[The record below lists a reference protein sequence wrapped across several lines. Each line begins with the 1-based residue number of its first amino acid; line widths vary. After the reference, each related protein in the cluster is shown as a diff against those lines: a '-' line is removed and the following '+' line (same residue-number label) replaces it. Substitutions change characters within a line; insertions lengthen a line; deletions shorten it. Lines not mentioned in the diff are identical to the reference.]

1 MNYNEYMANIKA
13 YRNGTLMQAAPT
25 DALSDWHEKYFDT
38 AVSALSKKM
47 IADHVEHSEDAD
59 KFGKDFVSLVAI
71 LEEDGVSK
79 QDIGK
84 ELEAVSKA
92 AQSQAD
98 AAIKKLDIVQHST
111 DTFEGY
117 QAAIKAYKETHLEHA
132 EWKKHKYIR
141 IENGRYIYP
150 DDLKKT
156 NNTSSR
162 NNQVPLNKQI
172 SNKITSTLSNLTPK
186 KTTTAPT
193 SPASRDQISGEKYV
207 KNKLNEIAT
216 GFKNIA
222 KSVQDYRS
230 EAEAKKAAA
239 DAMKAGRT
247 ATQQY
252 KESGQYEKDVADE
265 KAKKEQQARQDE
277 AKKITS
283 LTPDEAR
290 KRAAELTKQNTPE
303 SKSKVLENDI
313 LKFAKKGSS
322 TYDKAMEK
330 VNEILSKN
338 PNAEVEVSLG
348 EKNWDGIDMSNYL
361 HLYEKSPNKDGSGKG
376 TYIPLKDDAKSEAP
390 TNESP
395 KQEELE
401 KPVGVNRDVSVDAQ
415 EKAKK
420 EAERKKTGYSESNE
434 ALAKKYNLSDEQ
446 IDNALQMAK
455 HRKDVAEHDLSL
467 EAHKR
472 ANDING
478 NIQETESAWFIGD
491 RKGNLIATYEK
502 SASLEDYVKNEIES
516 ENKVNSYEKEYEK
529 YGLTREQL
537 KSAIKEAENSYDKK
551 LSSYGN
557 SAYSRANR
565 TGGNVTKHPSGNG
578 WRVVDNNGNVI
589 AEYPIESLNQF
600 IDKACKELIAK
611 KKVQHS
617 DPREAFYAAIDAYKA
632 QHGTP
637 RVPL

>member
-98 AAIKKLDIVQHST
+98 AAIKKIDSVQHST

-150 DDLKKT
+150 DDLKKN
-156 NNTSSR
+156 NNTSR

-172 SNKITSTLSNLTPK
+172 SSKIGSTLSNLTPK

-193 SPASRDQISGEKYV
+193 SPARTDQISGEKYV
-207 KNKLNEIAT
+207 KNKLNDIAT
-216 GFKNIA
+216 GLKNIGSA
-222 KSVQDYRS
+222 VKEHRS

-239 DAMKAGRT
+239 EAMKAGRA

-252 KESGQYEKDVADE
+252 KESGQYERDVADE
-265 KAKKEQQARQDE
+265 KAKRETMARQDE

-283 LTPDEAR
+283 MTPDEAR
-290 KRAAELTKQNTPE
+290 KRAEAVTKAKIDEIDRQKADAAYDAQIKEKKTPKE
-303 SKSKVLENDI
+303 RLQSGEATLDQIRDEIKSKSK
-313 LKFAKKGSS
+313 SMQS
-322 TYDKAMEK
+322 
-330 VNEILSKN
+330 
-338 PNAEVEVSLG
+338 EVE
-348 EKNWDGIDMSNYL
+348 EM
-361 HLYEKSPNKDGSGKG
+361 
-376 TYIPLKDDAKSEAP
+376 
-390 TNESP
+390 
-395 KQEELE
+395 
-401 KPVGVNRDVSVDAQ
+401 
-415 EKAKK
+415 
-420 EAERKKTGYSESNE
+420 
-434 ALAKKYNLSDEQ
+434 AKKYVGGATVKATEFEPDTGAPQRFEIRDS
-446 IDNALQMAK
+446 
-455 HRKDVAEHDLSL
+455 
-467 EAHKR
+467 
-472 ANDING
+472 NG
-478 NIQETESAWFIGD
+478 NLVLDT
-491 RKGNLIATYEK
+491 GNFL
-502 SASLEDYVKNEIES
+502 LDYDEWN
-516 ENKVNSYEKEYEK
+516 Y
-529 YGLTREQL
+529 TR
-537 KSAIKEAENSYDKK
+537 
-551 LSSYGN
+551 
-557 SAYSRANR
+557 
-565 TGGNVTKHPSGNG
+565 P
-578 WRVVDNNGNVI
+578 
-589 AEYPIESLNQF
+589 
-600 IDKACKELIAK
+600 
-611 KKVQHS
+611 KKVSHSS
-617 DPREAFYAAIDAYKA
+617 DPRAAFYAAVDEYKSKKGLN
-632 QHGTP
+632 Q